1 MAPYLCS
8 RQWTWLACAADL
20 FGRRGMSSLGEAMEA
35 YFEPASKLRP
45 RSGVLRTLY
54 VLRAWTRP
62 ARNRDER
69 VFTAVGTWVSRA
81 FTTP

>member
-1 MAPYLCS
+1 MA
-8 RQWTWLACAADL
+8 
-20 FGRRGMSSLGEAMEA
+20 SLGEAMEA

-62 ARNRDER
+62 AQNRDER
-69 VFTAVGTWVSRA
+69 VFSAIGTWVLRA
-81 FTTP
+81 IAAP